1 MGDHSGTPEHVEG
14 VDGEPVAAGGE
25 AVLDTDS
32 VADDEAVGAT
42 TERLDVID
50 FIELEADLDI
60 LLTGVIFGRDIS
72 APLVF
77 GIHALMGTQSE

>member
-32 VADDEAVGAT
+32 VADVEAVGAM

-60 LLTGVIFGRDIS
+60 LLTGVIFGRDVS

>member
-32 VADDEAVGAT
+32 VADDEAVGAI

-50 FIELEADLDI
+50 CIELEADLDI
-60 LLTGVIFGRDIS
+60 LLTGIIFG
-72 APLVF
+72 
-77 GIHALMGTQSE
+77 